1 VKGRGI
7 DMKFAAVILN
17 WNQAELTESCL
28 AATRRATGLDVD
40 YVVVDN
46 GSDAPFR
53 TTLPGVTVVRNSRN
67 LGFTGGA
74 NVGLQHAFSA
84 GADYVWLLNNDAE
97 PLSGAL
103 DALAAMVV
111 RNASI
116 GLASSVIVDS
126 NAWENKSYGLL
137 HEAGEYNPISSPEDY
152 ERCCDGTP
160 SRICLLGTALL
171 VSRTLV
177 ERIGYFDDELFAYW
191 EDIDISRRSASAGF
205 NNVVVIDSYVRH
217 ASNGASLGKRPPYYY
232 YYMTRNQLLIARK
245 LHDPLRPTYWAL
257 RRFWQWYKS
266 PSLSK
271 MQRRAIRQGV
281 LHGFAG
287 ISGRYLH
294 Q

>member
-1 VKGRGI
+1 
-7 DMKFAAVILN
+7 MKFAAVILN

-28 AATRRATGLDVD
+28 VAAHHATGLEAD

-53 TTLPGVTVVRNSRN
+53 TTIPGVTVLRNTRN
-67 LGFTGGA
+67 LGFAGGA
-74 NVGLQHAFSA
+74 NVGMRHAFSA

-97 PLSGAL
+97 PLSGAF
-103 DALAAMVV
+103 DALVAKVTGD
-111 RNASI
+111 ASI
-116 GLASSVIVDS
+116 GLASSVIVDT

-137 HEAGEYNPISSPEDY
+137 NQAGEYSPISSLEDY
-152 ERCCDGTP
+152 ERQRAGAP
-160 SRICLLGTALL
+160 SQICLLGTALL
-171 VSRTLV
+171 VSRPLV
-177 ERIGYFDDELFAYW
+177 ERIGYFDDGLFAYW

-205 NNVVVIDSYVRH
+205 HNVIVTDSYVRH

-257 RRFWQWYKS
+257 RRFWKWYQS
-266 PSLSK
+266 PNLSK